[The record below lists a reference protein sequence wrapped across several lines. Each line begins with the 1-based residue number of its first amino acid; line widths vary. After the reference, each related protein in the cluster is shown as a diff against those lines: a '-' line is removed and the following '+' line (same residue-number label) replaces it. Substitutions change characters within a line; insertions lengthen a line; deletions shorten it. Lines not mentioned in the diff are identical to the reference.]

1 MTQVFSL
8 LNSQIIPQCVKI
20 EISTSLQIPT
30 FQIIGLPGPE
40 VSEAKDRVK
49 SAIENSGLPFPKR
62 KVILNLSPAHIKKQG
77 TGLDLAMA
85 LSILLDGQKLKQ
97 NFKVFAWGELGLD
110 GSLKS
115 VGQTTR
121 ALSAAFKEGVDWIIL
136 PKDDEPKIKAN
147 LKLFPDVRSLPQ
159 IFTFSQLKEI
169 KMALTHFETRP
180 SLQPLPT
187 SLGTD
192 DVTEPETLATS
203 LLPLSRDLLK
213 VIALACASSHHLM
226 LLGPKGSG
234 KSHALEWLSALIPK
248 TDRQTKL
255 MQIFLSEMRNKKTEN
270 LSAVR
275 RVGSQVKASSLLG
288 SFHSGTLNP
297 GEFSLAH
304 GGVLLADEFP
314 EWSRDSREAL
324 REPLERGWVTLT
336 RVQGSIELPA
346 RFIFAANGNLCP
358 CGGVYSEHIE
368 KHQTPCRCLPHHRQK
383 YIGRISGPI
392 LDRIDLVYRMR
403 NQPSREHVKE
413 ARSYLEIRTQ
423 VQSLRDKQMERFKM
437 PIGALQGSDL
447 EEILNHHPQLQ
458 NLLDHCDSTSLRDRH
473 KTFRLAMSLA
483 LWDKK
488 EWPEKIHFVEAR
500 LLRGNTI
507 HD

>member
-8 LNSQIIPQCVKI
+8 LNSQIIPRCLEI

-62 KVILNLSPAHIKKQG
+62 KVILNLSPAHLKKQG

-85 LSILLDGQKLKQ
+85 LSILLDGQDLKQ
-97 NFKVFAWGELGLD
+97 NLKIFAWGELGLD

-115 VGQTTR
+115 VGQVTR
-121 ALSAAFKEGVDWIIL
+121 ALSAALEEGADWVIFPKE
-136 PKDDEPKIKAN
+136 DETEIQSKLN
-147 LKLFPDVRSLPQ
+147 LFPAMNPGPQ
-159 IFTFSQLKEI
+159 ILTFSKLKEI
-169 KMALTHFETRP
+169 DSSLLKFGQPSSLKTLLPKLTN
-180 SLQPLPT
+180 SVPLV
-187 SLGTD
+187 SD
-192 DVTEPETLATS
+192 FKSSS
-203 LLPLSRDLLK
+203 LLPLPKNLLK
-213 VIALACASSHHLM
+213 VIALACASSHHLL
-226 LLGPKGSG
+226 LLGAKGSG
-234 KSHALEWLSALIPK
+234 KSHALEWLSSLTPK
-248 TDRQTKL
+248 ADRDTKL
-255 MQIFLSEMRNKKTEN
+255 VQVFLSEMRNKATED
-270 LSAVR
+270 LSSVR

-288 SFHSGTLNP
+288 SFHSGSLNP

-324 REPLERGWVTLT
+324 REPLERGWITLT
-336 RVQGSIELPA
+336 RVQGSMELPA

-383 YIGRISGPI
+383 YINRLSGPV
-392 LDRIDLVYRMR
+392 LDRIDLVYQMR
-403 NQPSREHVKE
+403 NHDTQKPET
-413 ARSYLEIRTQ
+413 RSHLEIKSQ
-423 VQSLRDKQMERFKM
+423 VQELRDQQMRRFGM
-437 PIGALQGSDL
+437 PIGLLQGSDL
-447 EEILNHHPQLQ
+447 EDILTEKPELQ
-458 NLLDHCDSTSLRDRH
+458 SLLDHCDSTSLRDRH

-488 EWPEKIHFVEAR
+488 EWPEKVHFVEAR

-507 HD
+507 HE

>member
-1 MTQVFSL
+1 MAQIFSL
-8 LNSQIIPQCVKI
+8 LNSQIIPRCLQI

-40 VSEAKDRVK
+40 VAEAKDRVK

-62 KVILNLSPAHIKKQG
+62 KVILNLSPAHVKKKG

-85 LSILLDGQKLKQ
+85 LSILLDGQRLKQ
-97 NFKVFAWGELGLD
+97 NFKIFAWGELGLD

-121 ALSAAFKEGVDWIIL
+121 ALSAALQEGADWIIF
-136 PKDDEPKIKAN
+136 PKEDEEE
-147 LKLFPDVRSLPQ
+147 LKTKTRLFLKQKGQSK
-159 IFTFSQLKEI
+159 IFTFSQLKDIEEALRSPNRFLGLKI
-169 KMALTHFETRP
+169 ETQSSENQALTP
-180 SLQPLPT
+180 ST
-187 SLGTD
+187 SQ
-192 DVTEPETLATS
+192 S

-234 KSHALEWLSALIPK
+234 KSHALEWLSALAPK
-248 TDRQTKL
+248 TDQDTKL
-255 MQIFLSEMRNKKTEN
+255 VQIFMSEMRNKTTEN

-383 YIGRISGPI
+383 YVGRLSGPV
-392 LDRIDLVYRMR
+392 LDRIDLVYRMK
-403 NQPSREHVKE
+403 NQPVGTQIKE
-413 ARSYLEIRTQ
+413 TRHYLEIKNQ
-423 VQSLRDKQMERFKM
+423 VQNLRDEQITRFKM
-437 PIGALQGSDL
+437 PIGLLQGSDL
-447 EEILNHHPQLQ
+447 EEILIKRPELQ
-458 NLLDHCDSTSLRDRH
+458 TLLDHCDSMSLRDRH

-500 LLRGNTI
+500 ILRGNTI
-507 HD
+507 HE